1 MTGLLYL
8 VINTPNS
15 HSLETVSL
23 SLDTNLET
31 KAIILLPTDWSRSRV
46 DQQKWAWN
54 ENDSSFEFPTIKDC
68 NEHFLFFSNQIEFAD
83 QIEAT
88 IKILDDNQ
96 NLKLARI
103 VTFVDCDLLGKEN
116 MQSWMDGIAH
126 FSDAICFS
134 NRNNINSILLK
145 EYTERYKSMHYPL
158 ETFIL
163 GKNISANRIFCPTA
177 RRISHVFDSPELLD
191 HDETPDNDPYLCQL
205 PSGYR
210 RTPIPKIFA

>member
-1 MTGLLYL
+1 MCIFFL
-8 VINTPNS
+8 ICKIRHDRIIIPRNQHTPNS

-23 SLDTNLET
+23 SLDTNPKT
-31 KAIILLPTDWSRSRV
+31 NAIILLPTDWSHSRV
-46 DQQKWAWN
+46 DQKWAWN
-54 ENDSSFEFPTIKDC
+54 EKDSSFEFSLRTVKNI
-68 NEHFLFFSNQIEFAD
+68 FSFSNQIELAD

-96 NLKLARI
+96 HLKLARI

-177 RRISHVFDSPELLD
+177 RRISHVFRFPGTS
-191 HDETPDNDPYLCQL
+191 
-205 PSGYR
+205 
-210 RTPIPKIFA
+210 

>member
-1 MTGLLYL
+1 MRKIRHL
-8 VINTPNS
+8 N
-15 HSLETVSL
+15 SL
-23 SLDTNLET
+23 SLRTVKN
-31 KAIILLPTDWSRSRV
+31 IFS
-46 DQQKWAWN
+46 
-54 ENDSSFEFPTIKDC
+54 
-68 NEHFLFFSNQIEFAD
+68 FSNQIEFAD

-96 NLKLARI
+96 HLKLARI